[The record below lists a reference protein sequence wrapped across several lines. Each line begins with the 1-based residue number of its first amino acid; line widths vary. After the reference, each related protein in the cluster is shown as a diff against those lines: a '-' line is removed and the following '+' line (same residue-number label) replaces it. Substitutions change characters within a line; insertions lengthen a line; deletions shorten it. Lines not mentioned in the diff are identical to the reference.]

1 MGYGGGN
8 GGNYNTV
15 GGGSAFGG
23 SDDFELPSYNQA
35 PAGSIRF
42 NTDSKK
48 LEVYILGSV
57 GVGTLPNGIWM
68 EVDSWSPDLM
78 TGGTRAVFGAGIN
91 PSNVQTTDYINVSS
105 TGNAI
110 NFGNLTQTGGAYRTA
125 CASRTKGVFF
135 NAQNSTG
142 VDKIIIASTGS
153 AASFGAAPND
163 YNQCASVSNSVKG
176 FRIGGSDAGVT
187 YDNIYQII
195 FESEGQYVDFGNM
208 VGGRLTFQGL
218 NSSTR
223 GVLAGGRSTP
233 STPTAMNN
241 IDYFQMATQGNTADF
256 GDLSTAK
263 RGVMPSC
270 NSVRGLFAGGSH
282 PAPVSATYNTIEYVT
297 IATLGNSIDFGD
309 LVAVDTGDMNGNASS
324 PTRGIFAGTS
334 TNEIQYVE
342 IMSTGNA
349 VDFGNLSSSR
359 STLGACSNGHGG
371 L

>member
-1 MGYGGGN
+1 MAHEENSPLNITPG
-8 GGNYNTV
+8 
-15 GGGSAFGG
+15 A
-23 SDDFELPSYNQA
+23 
-35 PAGSIRF
+35 IRF
-42 NTDSKK
+42 NTDSMK
-48 LEVYILGSV
+48 LEYYHLGSV
-57 GVGTLPNGIWM
+57 GIGTLATGEW
-68 EVDSWSPDLM
+68 VQLTTDSPDIQ

-91 PSNVQTTDYINVSS
+91 PSNVQTTDYVNVSS

-163 YNQCASVSNSVKG
+163 YNQAASVSNSVKG
-176 FRIGGSDAGVT
+176 FRVGGSDAGVT

-195 FESEGQYVDFGNM
+195 FESEGEYVDFGNL
-208 VGGRLTFQGL
+208 VGGRLTFQGV

-223 GVLAGGRSTP
+223 GVFAGGRSSP
-233 STPTAMNN
+233 GTPTAMNN
-241 IDYFQMATQGNTADF
+241 IDYFQMATAGNSADF
-256 GDLSTAK
+256 GDLSQAV
-263 RGVMPSC
+263 RGVLPSC
-270 NSVRGLFAGGSH
+270 NSVRGLFAGGTNPS
-282 PAPVSATYNTIEYVT
+282 PSITTNAIEYIT

-309 LVAVDTGDMNGNASS
+309 LVAADSNDMNGNASS

-334 TNEIQYVE
+334 TNEIQYVQ
-342 IMSTGNA
+342 IMSLGDA

-359 STLGACSNGHGG
+359 SSVGACSNGHGG
-371 L
+371 LG

>member
-1 MGYGGGN
+1 M
-8 GGNYNTV
+8 
-15 GGGSAFGG
+15 
-23 SDDFELPSYNQA
+23 SYNVTPGA
-35 PAGSIRF
+35 IRF
-42 NTDSKK
+42 NTDSMK
-48 LEVYILGSV
+48 LEYYHLGSV
-57 GVGTLPNGIWM
+57 GFGATTITGEWVQITT
-68 EVDSWSPDLM
+68 DTPDVQ

-91 PSNVQTTDYINVSS
+91 PGALQTTDYVNVSS
-105 TGNAI
+105 TGDAI
-110 NFGNLTQTGGAYRTA
+110 DFGNLTQTGGSYRTA

-153 AASFGAAPND
+153 AASFGNAPND
-163 YNQCASVSNSVKG
+163 YNQAASVSNSVKG
-176 FRIGGSDAGVT
+176 FRVGGSDAGVT

-195 FESEGQYVDFGNM
+195 FESEGEYVDFGNL
-208 VGGRLTFQGL
+208 VGGRLTFQGV

-223 GVLAGGRSTP
+223 GVFAGGRSSP
-233 STPTAMNN
+233 GTPTAMNN
-241 IDYFQMATQGNTADF
+241 IDYFQMATQGNSADF

-282 PAPVSATYNTIEYVT
+282 PDPSTTYNTIEYVT

-309 LVAVDTGDMNGNASS
+309 LVSADTNDTNGNASS

-334 TNEIQYVE
+334 TSEIQYVQ

-349 VDFGNLSSSR
+349 IDFGDLSSSR
-359 STLGACSNGHGG
+359 TTVGACSNGHGG
-371 L
+371 LG

>member
-1 MGYGGGN
+1 MSVTPG
-8 GGNYNTV
+8 
-15 GGGSAFGG
+15 A
-23 SDDFELPSYNQA
+23 
-35 PAGSIRF
+35 IRF
-42 NTDSKK
+42 NTESMK
-48 LEVYILGSV
+48 LEYYRGGPV
-57 GVGTLPNGIWM
+57 GFGTTTITGEWVQITT
-68 EVDSWSPDLM
+68 DTPDIQ
-78 TGGTRAVFGAGIN
+78 TGGTRAVFGAGIT
-91 PSNVQTTDYINVSS
+91 PSNVQTSDYINVSS
-105 TGNAI
+105 TGDAI

-153 AASFGAAPND
+153 AASFGNAPND

-176 FRIGGSDAGVT
+176 FRISGSDAGVN

-195 FESEGQYVDFGNM
+195 FESEGVYVDFGNM
-208 VGGRLTFQGL
+208 VGGRLTFQGV

-256 GDLSTAK
+256 GDLSIAK

-270 NSVRGLFAGGSH
+270 NSVRGLFAGGNQ
-282 PAPVSATYNTIEYVT
+282 PAPVSETYNTIEYVT

-309 LVAVDTGDMNGNASS
+309 LVTTDVNDTNGNASS
-324 PTRGIFAGTS
+324 STRGIFAGTS
-334 TNEIQYVE
+334 TNEIQYVQ

-349 VDFGNLSSSR
+349 IDFGDLTSSR

-371 L
+371 LG

>member
-1 MGYGGGN
+1 MSVTPG
-8 GGNYNTV
+8 
-15 GGGSAFGG
+15 A
-23 SDDFELPSYNQA
+23 
-35 PAGSIRF
+35 IRF
-42 NTDSKK
+42 NTDSMK
-48 LEVYILGSV
+48 LEYYHGGPV
-57 GVGTLPNGIWM
+57 GFGTTTITGEWVQITT
-68 EVDSWSPDLM
+68 DTPDIQ
-78 TGGTRAVFGAGIN
+78 TGGTRGVFGAGIN
-91 PSNVQTTDYINVSS
+91 PGALQTTDYVNVSS

-176 FRIGGSDAGVT
+176 FRIGGSDAGVN

-195 FESEGQYVDFGNM
+195 FESEGEYVDFGNM
-208 VGGRLTFQGL
+208 VGGRLTFQGV

-223 GVLAGGRSTP
+223 GVLAGGRATP

-282 PAPVSATYNTIEYVT
+282 PSPSTTYNTIEYVT

-309 LVAVDTGDMNGNASS
+309 LVATDTNDSNGNASS

-334 TNEIQYVE
+334 TNEIQYVQ

-349 VDFGNLSSSR
+349 LDFGNLSSSR
-359 STLGACSNGHGG
+359 TTLGACSNGHGG
-371 L
+371 LG